1 MATIFKRAPAQL
13 SERRIDPWHYQPN
26 FEKQIGKIEKNLG
39 ALCLD
44 EIIEAKRGVAGGATP
59 LGANYLENGR
69 VKFYRTSEVEE
80 MFLQAEDA
88 VFISDEDDE
97 KLKRSRLVDGDV
109 LLTITGAKFGKSAV
123 ISSKHLPG
131 NISQHS
137 VRFKPDP
144 KKIDAHFLVAFLN
157 GKTGQ
162 ITIWREAYGATRPAI
177 DFPSVRS
184 LVVPKVSPITQKY
197 IGDKVR
203 QAEQLRAWAKRCRGK
218 IQDYFDD
225 LFTGISLTK
234 PEHHHTRVSLD
245 FLVPRLNAEYYSDY
259 YTQVEK
265 GLVKRFGKLSTLGR
279 LAPTVRSKI
288 KPSTDCV
295 YKEIGDLDVG
305 KGAFGSGIFYRNGEA
320 PNNAQRI
327 FDEGDVAVS
336 TRRPNRGAIAV
347 IEETSSTTFYSVFLV
362 RLKPKDKS
370 FGYWLKEFLR
380 HDAGKL
386 LLLQRCTWTTYPVI
400 SEDDIET
407 IPVPET
413 PTDWDFV
420 ACLSRQAVELDA
432 FATNLT
438 QAAKTLVEALIEG
451 QLTEQQLIQAQ
462 QALEDGDNSLD
473 QAILS
478 KLSNEGYAID
488 GATPLFSDIDELY
501 RLLESTAQ
509 AETEE

>member
-39 ALCLD
+39 ALSLD

-80 MFLQAEDA
+80 MFLQTEDA

-123 ISSKHLPG
+123 VSSKHLPG

-137 VRFKPDP
+137 VRFKPDS

-184 LVVPKVSPITQKY
+184 LVVPKVSPIAQKY

-203 QAEQLRAWAKRCRGK
+203 QAEQLRAWAKRLEVK
-218 IQDYFDD
+218 ADNQISD
-225 LFTGISLTK
+225 LFQFDYIDSLTSK
-234 PEHHHTRVSLD
+234 PRRMSPLVLSTMSLGPEFARATD
-245 FLVPRLNAEYYSDY
+245 CQRTFVNSS
-259 YTQVEK
+259 
-265 GLVKRFGKLSTLGR
+265 KLSNFIEQCKCGD
-279 LAPTVRSKI
+279 PI
-288 KPSTDCV
+288 KSEDRIEGP
-295 YKEIGDLDVG
+295 YFYY
-305 KGAFGSGIFYRNGEA
+305 GASGPIDTHIEFNFNGEYLIVA
-320 PNNAQRI
+320 QDGSIGCANVAKGKFWANNHVWI
-327 FDEGDVAVS
+327 LKVKEEFDVESICRFLDKHFPCWKGVTTGSVVPKVTSENLLNILIPIEVAKNKKIGSRLRLSVAA
-336 TRRPNRGAIAV
+336 NQIAKKL
-347 IEETSSTTFYSVFLV
+347 TSS
-362 RLKPKDKS
+362 
-370 FGYWLKEFLR
+370 
-380 HDAGKL
+380 
-386 LLLQRCTWTTYPVI
+386 
-400 SEDDIET
+400 
-407 IPVPET
+407 
-413 PTDWDFV
+413 
-420 ACLSRQAVELDA
+420 
-432 FATNLT
+432 
-438 QAAKTLVEALIEG
+438 AKTLVEALIEG

-478 KLSNEGYAID
+478 KLSSEGYGID
-488 GATPLFSDIDELY
+488 GATPLFNDVDELY
-501 RLLESTAQ
+501 RLLESA
-509 AETEE
+509 AEAEE